1 MKNKIILIIVI
12 IILMMIGFI
21 IGAYYTLNN
30 LKIDLID
37 NGIDDGVSLIR
48 IESYNN
54 YFNYVIEDT
63 EIKKQNIESIMKK
76 IEVDGVN
83 EGYDGQV
90 ILKLDNNYYEY
101 VYKIDNSEYLGIF
114 E

>member
-1 MKNKIILIIVI
+1 MKKKIILITVI
-12 IILMMIGFI
+12 IILMMMSFVG
-21 IGAYYTLNN
+21 GAYYTLLN
-30 LKIDLID
+30 LNIELID
-37 NGIDDGVSLIR
+37 NGIDDGVSLVR

-63 EIKKQNIESIMKK
+63 EKNQNIENIMKK
-76 IEVDGVN
+76 IKVDGVN

-90 ILKLDNNYYEY
+90 ILRLDNNYYEY
-101 VYKIDNSEYLGIF
+101 IYKIDNSEYLGKF

>member
-1 MKNKIILIIVI
+1 MKKKIILIIVV
-12 IILMMIGFI
+12 IILMMIGFV

-48 IESYNN
+48 IEAYNN
-54 YFNYVIEDT
+54 YFNYVIEDV
-63 EIKKQNIESIMKK
+63 EKNQNIENIMKK

-90 ILKLDNNYYEY
+90 ILRLDNNYYEY
-101 VYKIDNSEYLGIF
+101 IYKIDNSEYLGKF